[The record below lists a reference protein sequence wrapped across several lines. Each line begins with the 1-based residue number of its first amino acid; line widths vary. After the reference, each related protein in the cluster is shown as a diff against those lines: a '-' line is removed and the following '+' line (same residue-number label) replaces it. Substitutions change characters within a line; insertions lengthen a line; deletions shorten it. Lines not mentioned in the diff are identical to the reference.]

1 MATGSGMPLAPL
13 SNDLEKDKRP
23 YYLFTGE
30 QSWIVDEA
38 VSLLR
43 ARLETDPNTGF
54 EYRRLEIRT
63 RWEDLETLL
72 RNYSFFD
79 GPKLVHFEVPGVISV
94 DLKDSLNSFLEESPG
109 PSILCITAPNLTHL
123 IAAKNRIGKAKGL
136 ALKFTALK
144 GKALEDW
151 TRAALR
157 SKDLEFHPQVPGM
170 LVDRLPPDPGDI
182 AAEVEKLA
190 LVVGPGGRLETAQVE
205 KLVAVHADLDIFRL
219 TDNLLPGREKQLLQT
234 LSDLLDSGKLEPP
247 ALMGLLAS
255 NLSQVLKARAL
266 MDMGL
271 PQGAILDRM
280 GGHPFANRKAMERA
294 GKSSRREILALI
306 LNLQKLDAKLRRVK
320 KSQGR
325 MLMESTLLEALSGH
339 ILSS

>member
-1 MATGSGMPLAPL
+1 MAAGSATPLDPL
-13 SNDLEKDKRP
+13 RKDLVKDKRP

-43 ARLETDPNTGF
+43 IRLDIDPNTGF
-54 EYRRLEIRT
+54 EYRRLEMRT
-63 RWEDLETLL
+63 KWEDLEALL

-79 GPKLVHFEVPGVISV
+79 GPKLVHFEVPGAISV
-94 DLKDSLNSFLEESPG
+94 DLKASLNAFLEESPG
-109 PSILCITAPNLTHL
+109 PSVLCITAPNLTQL
-123 IAAKNRIGKAKGL
+123 MAAKNRIGKAKGF

-157 SKDLEFHPQVPGM
+157 GKDLDFHSQVPSM

-182 AAEVEKLA
+182 ASEIEKLA
-190 LVVGPGGRLETAQVE
+190 LVVGEGGKLDPAHVE
-205 KLVAVHADLDIFRL
+205 KLVAVHPDLDIFRL
-219 TDNLLPGREKQLLQT
+219 TDNLISGHEKQLLKV
-234 LSDLLDSGKLEPP
+234 LSDLLDSGRHEPP

-255 NLSQVLKARAL
+255 NLTQVFKARAL

-280 GGHPFANRKAMERA
+280 GGHPFANRKAMDRA
-294 GKSSRREILALI
+294 GKSSRREILAWI
-306 LNLQKLDAKLRRVK
+306 LNLQKLDSKLRRVNK
-320 KSQGR
+320 RQGR
-325 MLMESTLLEALSGH
+325 MLMESTLLESISGR
-339 ILSS
+339 ILTS